1 MPDPG
6 YPGNPDPQSGARQ
19 DAAGAALVI
28 GCGYLGR
35 RVAQAWLHQGR
46 RVFATTRGRAD
57 ELRALGVEPI
67 IADACNPATLNNLPA
82 VASVVYCVGLDSSSG
97 ASLSEIYVN

>member
-1 MPDPG
+1 MPNPVH
-6 YPGNPDPQSGARQ
+6 PGNPDP
-19 DAAGAALVI
+19 AGAALVI

-46 RVFATTRGRAD
+46 RVFATSRGRAD

-82 VASVVYCVGLDSSSG
+82 VASVVYCVGLDRSSG
-97 ASLSEIYVN
+97 ASMREIYVNGLAN